1 MEMTGG
7 GVIAGMAREGR
18 AGVGGVDGNEIVLQ
32 IFYFLPS
39 LAAGT
44 RQDGVLEGAGGGWL
58 FFILGVAMG
67 KGSLSGVSCIR
78 MSHGR
83 SAGVVSIDHTH
94 KKIMIYCT
102 RKFNE
107 IHTHDELTNQSFPRS
122 FTFPPKFVCSSKRV

>member
-58 FFILGVAMG
+58 FFYFRGG
-67 KGSLSGVSCIR
+67 HGEGLSFGCELYSYEPRQKRRSSVDR
-78 MSHGR
+78 SHTQKHH
-83 SAGVVSIDHTH
+83 DLLHQ
-94 KKIMIYCT
+94 KI
-102 RKFNE
+102 
-107 IHTHDELTNQSFPRS
+107 
-122 FTFPPKFVCSSKRV
+122 